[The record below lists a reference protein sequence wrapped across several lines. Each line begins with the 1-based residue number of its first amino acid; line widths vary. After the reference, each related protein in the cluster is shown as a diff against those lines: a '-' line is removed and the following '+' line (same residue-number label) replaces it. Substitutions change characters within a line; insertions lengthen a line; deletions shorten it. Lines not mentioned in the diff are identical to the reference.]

1 MGLFSKKSGSRANSV
16 NSDSTGKSGR
26 KGSQTSLASTIRSP
40 TTGQPGRSSSSGNAS
55 PPLPAIPSIELPP
68 APDPALDPSGYLRS
82 IYAVRERSKFVI
94 QAALRNQLTNFI
106 VDMDKFKD
114 VAEYVVSIIKVFL
127 LFMLILSV
135 CLLGVVITFST
146 QPLIPERREIM
157 PLTIIQF
164 LLMAAGSTLKLAAGL
179 VSIK

>member
-1 MGLFSKKSGSRANSV
+1 MGLFSKKSSSRANSV

-68 APDPALDPSGYLRS
+68 APDPGLDPSGYLRS

-94 QAALRNQLTNFI
+94 QAALKNQLTNFT

-114 VAEYVVSIIKVFL
+114 VAEYVVSIIKVF
-127 LFMLILSV
+127 FSPDSF
-135 CLLGVVITFST
+135 CLLGAVVFSF
-146 QPLIPERREIM
+146 M
-157 PLTIIQF
+157 F
-164 LLMAAGSTLKLAAGL
+164 YY
-179 VSIK
+179 